1 MMTHEQFTRERREA
15 RYQGAWTFLGGGIF
29 NRSNILTAGQTIYSY
44 GYHFPMARKLDNGTI
59 AVNVDRYSPTTSK
72 HQSALR
78 DVLRTMGYQPTAE
91 RPDIHDRYAFEV
103 WAR

>member
-1 MMTHEQFTRERREA
+1 MTHEQFIRERRDA
-15 RYQGAWTFLGGGIF
+15 RYQGAWKFLDGGIF
-29 NRSNILTAGQTIYSY
+29 NRSNILTDGQTIYSY

-59 AVNVDRYSPTTSK
+59 AVNVDRYSRTTSK

-78 DVLRTMGYQPTAE
+78 DVLRIMGYQPTGTMA
-91 RPDIHDRYAFEV
+91 DIHDRYAFEV